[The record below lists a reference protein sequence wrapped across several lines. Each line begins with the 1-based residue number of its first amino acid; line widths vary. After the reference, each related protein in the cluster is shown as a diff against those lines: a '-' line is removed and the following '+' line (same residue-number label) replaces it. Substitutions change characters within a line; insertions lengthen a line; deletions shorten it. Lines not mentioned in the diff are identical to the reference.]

1 MSKHTSGPWGF
12 ASDGSI
18 RSNHTPANNYQSE
31 YICSLLHYR
40 DDRQDEKVA
49 NGHVLVAAPDLLAA
63 CEQALLDLELWHTHH
78 TQNNVGGI
86 EEHSQCLPGSEC
98 NNGCSTCQEAIPA
111 LKAAIAKAK
120 GEA

>member
-1 MSKHTSGPWGF
+1 MESKHTPGPWGF

-18 RSNHTPANNYQSE
+18 RSNHTPTNNYQSE

-63 CEQALLDLELWHTHH
+63 LEEMLAEYEGYSDGWEDDSAAH
-78 TQNNVGGI
+78 
-86 EEHSQCLPGSEC
+86 
-98 NNGCSTCQEAIPA
+98 AICA
-111 LKAAIAKAK
+111 SAKAAIAKAK